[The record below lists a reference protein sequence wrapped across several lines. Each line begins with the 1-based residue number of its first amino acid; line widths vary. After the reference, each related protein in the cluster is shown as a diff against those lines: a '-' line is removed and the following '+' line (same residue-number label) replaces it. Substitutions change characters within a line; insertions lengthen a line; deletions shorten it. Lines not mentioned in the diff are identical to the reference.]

1 MVLVRLRAFLGVL
14 DWPVPPMAQ
23 TSTRAYLGEVK
34 HYHEEWYF
42 NSEAERAADRELVQR
57 HSEEACD
64 SINLGRFSKQLMPD
78 SVIHNIITHLTE
90 PVMPLYKDLD
100 GKAAS
105 YFLRLW
111 EFRNPTFE
119 LHGELYGER
128 KCDVLKVLQSTSFE
142 EIGLQANWWL
152 PCE

>member
-1 MVLVRLRAFLGVL
+1 MVLVRLREFLGVL
-14 DWPVPPMAQ
+14 DWPVPPMPQA
-23 TSTRAYLGEVK
+23 SPHAHLGEVK
-34 HYHEEWYF
+34 QCHEEFYF

-57 HSEEACD
+57 HAEEACD

-78 SVIHNIITHLTE
+78 IVIHNIITHLTE

-111 EFRNPTFE
+111 EFRNPTYE
-119 LHGELYGER
+119 LDGELCGER
-128 KCDVLKVLQSTSFE
+128 KCDVLKVLTSTDFG
-142 EIGLQANWWL
+142 EIDLQGNWWI
-152 PCE
+152 PFN

>member
-1 MVLVRLRAFLGVL
+1 MVLVRLRDFLGVL
-14 DWPVPPMAQ
+14 DWPVPPMPQA
-23 TSTRAYLGEVK
+23 SPFAYLGEVK
-34 HYHEEWYF
+34 QCHEEPYF

-57 HSEEACD
+57 HAEEACD

-111 EFRNPTFE
+111 EFRNPTYE
-119 LHGELYGER
+119 IDGALYGER
-128 KCDVLKVLQSTSFE
+128 KCDVLKVLTSTNFD
-142 EIGLQANWWL
+142 EIDLQGNWWI
-152 PCE
+152 PFN